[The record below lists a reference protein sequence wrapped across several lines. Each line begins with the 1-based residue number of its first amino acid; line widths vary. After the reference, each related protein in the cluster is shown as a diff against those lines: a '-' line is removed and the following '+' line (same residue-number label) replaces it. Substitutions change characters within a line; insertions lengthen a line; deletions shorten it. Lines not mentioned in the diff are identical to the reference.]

1 MIRKRGS
8 HWVDIINHWSIFA
21 ILVDMVVILDFVA
34 DVASKW
40 SIFHQTLR
48 MEVALMPLAGPDEYP
63 LPDPTRTFFFLPEPD
78 PENFSE
84 FQGSG

>member
-1 MIRKRGS
+1 
-8 HWVDIINHWSIFA
+8 
-21 ILVDMVVILDFVA
+21 MVVILDFVA

-63 LPDPTRTFFFLPEPD
+63 LPDPDFFFPTRTGPGIFFRI
-78 PENFSE
+78 
-84 FQGSG
+84 SGFRVAAI